1 MLDTYL
7 LWVTART
14 VWKYPTDYVSSKNR
28 GGVNVEYEFKKKSVE
43 ESAMNVDLYA
53 ESKNEGDC
61 VNQGICGDIDGVCG
75 T

>member
-1 MLDTYL
+1 M
-7 LWVTART
+7 
-14 VWKYPTDYVSSKNR
+14 
-28 GGVNVEYEFKKKSVE
+28 EYEFKKKSVE